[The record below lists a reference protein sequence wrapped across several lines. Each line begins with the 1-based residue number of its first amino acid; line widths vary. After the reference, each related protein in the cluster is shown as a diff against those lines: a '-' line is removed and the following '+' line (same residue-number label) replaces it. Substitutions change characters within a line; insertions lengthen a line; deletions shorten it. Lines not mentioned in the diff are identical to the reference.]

1 MYILQITS
9 SSQKYFMT
17 YFKDYYEDKFNHK
30 ITDRKKSKKNNTIK
44 KSKYK
49 MNGGREIPPIVRAR
63 QEQLERELRV
73 QREIREQ
80 RELERQLREQREREL
95 RVRMNQAVLDYHA
108 RDRANSFSF
117 PCVISGGRIKNIL
130 RKKYKSKRVNKRV
143 NNKRCLRKSFKNK

>member
-1 MYILQITS
+1 
-9 SSQKYFMT
+9 MT

-30 ITDRKKSKKNNTIK
+30 ITDRKNSKKNNTIK

-63 QEQLERELRV
+63 QEQLERELREQRERELRV
-73 QREIREQ
+73 QRE
-80 RELERQLREQREREL
+80 RELREREQREREL

-130 RKKYKSKRVNKRV
+130 WKKYKSKRVNKRV
-143 NNKRCLRKSFKNK
+143 NNKRCSRKSFKNK